1 MAAVCG
7 VLHGIRSIHSAFSS
21 FRFQAGVRREAGA
34 PAMRVLSMQRRD
46 FFKSI
51 AAAGAVA
58 ALPRSLPAAPAGWR
72 QFEITYRL
80 ALKSQQTPARVWLP
94 VPQDALD
101 YQRVIDLS
109 WRSPVPAALLWEEA
123 SRAPI
128 VSAAWLEPAA
138 PREIEV
144 TARVAT
150 RDRSGFCPGASPEEL
165 AEYLRPTATSPT
177 DGIVLAKARD
187 IVGARSAPLDKA
199 RAIYDWIVDNTFRR
213 AETRGCG
220 LGNVAFMLEVGD
232 MGGKCAD
239 INSLYV
245 GLARAAGL
253 PARDF
258 FGIRVA
264 DSTVSRSLGK
274 SGDVTKAQHCRAEVF
289 IDGKGW
295 LPVDPADVRKVVL
308 EEQAAVDSDHVT
320 ALRERLFGNWEM
332 NWVGFNYARDFTL
345 PGQKDGPIG
354 FLMYPYAETP
364 EGSADSLDPEN
375 FAYRIMA
382 KEIV

>member
-1 MAAVCG
+1 
-7 VLHGIRSIHSAFSS
+7 VL
-21 FRFQAGVRREAGA
+21 
-34 PAMRVLSMQRRD
+34 MLRRD
-46 FFKSI
+46 FLKTL
-51 AAAGAVA
+51 AATGTLA
-58 ALPRSLPAAPAGWR
+58 ALGKSAHAAPPGWR
-72 QFEITYRL
+72 QFEITYQATL
-80 ALKSQQTPARVWLP
+80 QSQKTPVRAWVP

-101 YQRVIDLS
+101 YQKVLELS
-109 WRSPVPAALLWEEA
+109 WRSPAAASLLWEPV

-128 VSAAWLEPAA
+128 VSAAWPDPAT
-138 PREIEV
+138 PREVEI

-150 RDRSGFCPGASPEEL
+150 RDRTGYSPDASPKEL
-165 AEYLRPTATSPT
+165 AEYLRPTASSPT
-177 DGIVLAKARD
+177 DGIVLAKSRE
-187 IVGARSAPLDKA
+187 IVGSRTAALDKA

-220 LGNVAFMLEVGD
+220 LGNIAFMLESGD

-264 DSTVSRSLGK
+264 DSAVSKSLGK
-274 SGDVTKAQHCRAEVF
+274 SGEITKAQHCRAEVY
-289 IDGKGW
+289 IEGKGW

-308 EEQAAVDSDHVT
+308 EEELGVNSEKVR

-364 EGSADSLDPEN
+364 DGPVDSLDPGSFTYSI
-375 FAYRIMA
+375 FAR
-382 KEIV
+382 EIV

>member
-1 MAAVCG
+1 
-7 VLHGIRSIHSAFSS
+7 
-21 FRFQAGVRREAGA
+21 
-34 PAMRVLSMQRRD
+34 MQRRD

-58 ALPRSLPAAPAGWR
+58 ALPGRAEATPVGWR
-72 QFEITYRL
+72 QFEITYRV
-80 ALKSQQTPARVWLP
+80 ALKNQSTPARLWLP

-101 YQRVIDLS
+101 YQQVIDLS
-109 WRSPVPAALLWEEA
+109 WRSPVAASVLWEPA

-128 VSAAWLEPAA
+128 VAASWLEPNTA
-138 PREIEV
+138 REIEV

-150 RDRSGFCPGASPEEL
+150 RDRSGFYPDASHEEL
-165 AEYLRPTATSPT
+165 TEYLRPTASSPT
-177 DGIVLAKARD
+177 DGIVLAKARE
-187 IVGARSAPLDKA
+187 IVGVRTAPLDKA
-199 RAIYDWIVDNTFRR
+199 RAIYDWIIDNTFRR

-220 LGNVAFMLEVGD
+220 LGNIAFMLETGD

-264 DSTVSRSLGK
+264 ESKVSRSLGK
-274 SGDVTKAQHCRAEVF
+274 SGDITKAQHCRAEVF
-289 IDGKGW
+289 IDGNGW
-295 LPVDPADVRKVVL
+295 FPVDPADVRKVVL
-308 EEQAAVDSDHVT
+308 EEQVAVNSDKVK

-345 PGQKDGPIG
+345 PEQNGGSIG
-354 FLMYPYAETP
+354 FMMYPYAETP
-364 EGSADSLDPEN
+364 EGSEDSLDPQG
-375 FAYRIMA
+375 FAYTITA
-382 KEIV
+382 SEIA

>member
-1 MAAVCG
+1 MP
-7 VLHGIRSIHSAFSS
+7 H
-21 FRFQAGVRREAGA
+21 E
-34 PAMRVLSMQRRD
+34 M
-46 FFKSI
+46 
-51 AAAGAVA
+51 
-58 ALPRSLPAAPAGWR
+58 
-72 QFEITYRL
+72 EI
-80 ALKSQQTPARVWLP
+80 
-94 VPQDALD
+94 
-101 YQRVIDLS
+101 
-109 WRSPVPAALLWEEA
+109 
-123 SRAPI
+123 
-128 VSAAWLEPAA
+128 
-138 PREIEV
+138 

-150 RDRSGFCPGASPEEL
+150 RDRAGYFPGASPSEL
-165 AEYLRPTATSPT
+165 AEYLRATPSSPT
-177 DGIVLAKARD
+177 GGIVLAKARE
-187 IVGARSAPLDKA
+187 IVGSRTAAVDKA

-220 LGNVAFMLEVGD
+220 LGNIAFMLESGD

-264 DSTVSRSLGK
+264 DSAVSKSLGK
-274 SGDVTKAQHCRAEVF
+274 SGEITKAQHCRAEVF
-289 IDGKGW
+289 IEGKGW

-308 EEQAAVDSDHVT
+308 EEELAVDSEKVR

-354 FLMYPYAETP
+354 FLMYPYAESP
-364 EGSADSLDPEN
+364 DGAVDSLDPAS
-375 FAYRIMA
+375 FAYSIFA
-382 KEIV
+382 QEIV